1 MKKLLIVSLI
11 VFISASAVKA
21 QGFRLNGYALYT
33 FDDKVDSYYSNTQ
46 YFEGK
51 IKGGLTWGVG
61 AEFLIK
67 RDYGIELS
75 YYRMDTKAPVTY
87 YNLGVKSANLD
98 VALNWIMLGG
108 VRYLRVQNPK
118 IEPYAGAMLGVGIID
133 TKNPENGNTQNST
146 EFAWGMKGGVNIW
159 ASERVGIKLQANL
172 MSMVQS
178 IGGGLYFGTGGAGA
192 GVSTYS
198 SLLQFSIGGGLAFKL
213 GTNGAAAPAKTVK

>member
-1 MKKLLIVSLI
+1 MKKLFIVSVL
-11 VFISASAVKA
+11 FIITTTAAQA

-61 AEFLIK
+61 AEFLI
-67 RDYGIELS
+67 RPEYGIELS
-75 YYRMDTKAPVTY
+75 YHRMDTKAPVTY
-87 YNLGVKSANLD
+87 YNLGVKNANLD
-98 VALNWIMLGG
+98 VALNWIMIGG
-108 VRYLRVQNPK
+108 VRYLKVNPK
-118 IEPYAGAMLGVGIID
+118 VEPYGGFMLGVGIID
-133 TKNPENGNTQNST
+133 TENPANNNTQSST
-146 EFAWGMKGGVNIW
+146 EFAWGMKGGVNLW

-178 IGGGLYFGTGGAGA
+178 VGGGLYFGTGGAGA

-198 SLLQFSIGGGLAFKL
+198 SLLQFSLGGGLAIKL
-213 GTNGAAAPAKTVK
+213 GANEAASVKTVR